1 MPGKKLSIAI
11 PASFVSD
18 IPHLREKTLRVGLIG
33 RAASIFRIEEIII
46 YLDDCNLDQLKDV
59 VQITTLLS
67 YMETPQYLRKRL
79 FGLKPELRY
88 AGILPPLRTPHHPL
102 NRKVRDLK
110 IGEYREGVTLSK
122 RKTGVLVDVGIERP
136 VLLIDSEVPIGERV
150 SVRITKTGN
159 SVEAKLAQ
167 KGEIPFYWGY
177 TVMDGKSSF
186 GKMVKSRGFDLVVA
200 TSKHGRSFQE
210 ISKELG
216 ERWIKADTVLVGFGS
231 PAQGLCEILKG
242 ENLKLDNI
250 VDFVVNT
257 VPNQGTETIRTEE
270 AVISSL
276 AVLNMQHF
284 FKP

>member
-1 MPGKKLSIAI
+1 MSIAI

-33 RAASIFRIEEIII
+33 RAAAIFRIEEIII
-46 YLDDCNLDQLKDV
+46 YLDDYKVDQLEDV
-59 VQITTLLS
+59 VLITTLLS

-79 FGLKPELRY
+79 FRLKPELRY

-102 NRKVRDLK
+102 NRKVKDLK

-122 RKTGVLVDVGIERP
+122 RKTGILVDVGIERP
-136 VLLIDSEVPIGERV
+136 VLLIDSEVQIGERV
-150 SVRITKTGN
+150 SVRITDTSNG
-159 SVEAKLAQ
+159 VEVKLA
-167 KGEIPFYWGY
+167 KRNEIHSYWGY
-177 TVMDGKSSF
+177 TVTDGKSSF
-186 GKMVKSRGFDLVVA
+186 GKMVKARGFDLVVA

-216 ERWIKADTVLVGFGS
+216 ERWIKADTVLVGLGS
-231 PAQGLCEILKG
+231 PAQGLYEILKG
-242 ENLKLDNI
+242 ENLKLENI

-276 AVLNMQHF
+276 AVLNMQRF